1 MSIHVSYLAEE
12 IEGAARGVRVI
23 VPMEGT
29 SQAQRGN
36 LCALV
41 DIAGLP
47 QADALTDRLLSAMQ
61 RTYYTEHGTQ
71 SHVIMETVRK
81 VKRMI
86 ESETERTAGPWRAGV
101 VCVGIMSDRIALT
114 GLGSTFALLSVA
126 GDAVSVHPPER
137 LAEHMAGKAL
147 QSLDIWPLH
156 RQKIEG
162 PAALLAG
169 SSRWL
174 DLVAVRTLAAT
185 AAYVDAGSC
194 VDAADG
200 LREQAGAEDVPGF
213 VLVIDRD
220 AVPPVADDEL
230 PPPGGPAPEKSPF
243 GGGLPTA
250 INASPPVVYAPP
262 PEATSALD
270 AASMQGGRQARQTPS
285 DTDDGATARP
295 IAGLPSAA
303 VAVPETAGGAAL
315 FSDTSARLAAE
326 AVAGAR
332 VGLSRARDFLGSMLP
347 ESAPAGEPLP
357 VAVPVA
363 LSAAEAI
370 DLPSPPPKLRP
381 APEPFVPPDPAS
393 GSRARI
399 LISAAVIILVLVPAV
414 VAAIF
419 WQQGAVGRAEADT
432 LLNLAEARLASARD
446 ALDQDDTAVA
456 RRMLTEA
463 DEYVFQAEEDYGSS
477 TRSADLRR
485 SIAQE
490 RKTVERVT
498 PLYGLTTPLI
508 RFAPDAEP
516 QQVMVMG
523 QDIYVLDTGRNA
535 VVAYRLMPD
544 GESLAEPAEGQVVL
558 RSGDAVDSVTV
569 GPLRDLAWQA
579 PVPGI
584 DDKSSLLVLDADN
597 NVFRYNQQVDGVSVV
612 DFGANRNWQQAAQIE
627 TFLGRLYV
635 ADVGANQIYRY
646 DPGRYDQPT
655 QWFLPETVANLAG
668 LMTMRID
675 GNIWLLF
682 ENGTVLRYQQ
692 GEQMPYSLD
701 SSFAAPA
708 SPADLW
714 VGQSS
719 DETIYLGDAL
729 AERILVFDKTTG
741 EYREQFQAAEG
752 TPLNSLR
759 GLLVDSTHGTQYIL
773 TDSTLYQE
781 RLPQ

>member
-1 MSIHVSYLAEE
+1 MPIHVSYLAEE
-12 IEGAARGVRVI
+12 IDGAARGVRVI
-23 VPMEGT
+23 VPMGGT

-41 DIAGLP
+41 DIAGIP
-47 QADALTDRLLSAMQ
+47 QADALTERVLSALQ
-61 RTYYTEHGTQ
+61 RTYYTERGTQ
-71 SHVIMETVRK
+71 SHVIVETVRK

-86 ESETERTAGPWRAGV
+86 ESEAEHTASPWRAGV
-101 VCVGIMSDRIALT
+101 VCVGIMSDRIALA
-114 GLGSTFALLSVA
+114 GLGSTFALVSID
-126 GDAVSVHPPER
+126 GGAVTVHPPEQ
-137 LAEHMAGKAL
+137 LAEHMAGKTS
-147 QSLDIWPLH
+147 QSLEVWPLH

-162 PAALLAG
+162 VAALLAG

-200 LREQAGAEDVPGF
+200 LRAQAGAEDVPGF
-213 VLVIDRD
+213 ILVIDNGTVLP
-220 AVPPVADDEL
+220 AENDDSL
-230 PPPGGPAPEKSPF
+230 FPQAPEPEKRLPGS
-243 GGGLPTA
+243 GLPTA
-250 INASPPVVYAPP
+250 VNASPPVISAPP
-262 PEATSALD
+262 PEPESARDTLP
-270 AASMQGGRQARQTPS
+270 APS
-285 DTDDGATARP
+285 DRKTLSHPAAV
-295 IAGLPSAA
+295 AALPSAGVASSVPPA
-303 VAVPETAGGAAL
+303 VSETSGKAMSLGDAP
-315 FSDTSARLAAE
+315 ARLAAE
-326 AVAGAR
+326 AAAGAR
-332 VGLSRARDFLGSMLP
+332 AGLSRARDLLGAMLP
-347 ESAPAGEPLP
+347 ENAALPETAPI
-357 VAVPVA
+357 AVQA
-363 LSAAEAI
+363 AQSAAGTTDRPIA
-370 DLPSPPPKLRP
+370 PPKVRP

-393 GSRARI
+393 GSRARM
-399 LISAAVIILVLVPAV
+399 LVAAAVIILVLVPSI
-414 VAAIF
+414 VAALL
-419 WQQGAVGRAEADT
+419 WQRGAVGRAEADT
-432 LLNLAEARLASARD
+432 LLNLAEARLVSARD
-446 ALDQDDTAVA
+446 ALDQDDTDVA
-456 RRMLTEA
+456 RRMLAEA
-463 DEYVFQAEEDYGSS
+463 DEYVFRAEEDHGSS

-508 RFAPDAEP
+508 RFVPDAEP

-523 QDIYVLDTGRNA
+523 QDIYVLDTGRNR

-558 RSGDAVDSVTV
+558 SSGDVVDSVTV

-597 NVFRYNQQVDGVSVV
+597 HVFRYNQQVDGASVV
-612 DFGANRNWQQAAQIE
+612 DFGADRSWQQASQIE

-646 DPGRYDQPT
+646 DPGSYEQRE
-655 QWFLPETVANLAG
+655 QWFLPETVVNLAG

-682 ENGTVLRYQQ
+682 KDGTVLRYHQ
-692 GEQMPYSLD
+692 GEQMPFSLD
-701 SSFAAPA
+701 NSFAAPA

-729 AERILVFDKTTG
+729 AERILVFDKATG
-741 EYREQFQAAEG
+741 EYREQYQAAEG
-752 TPLNSLR
+752 TPLNGLR
-759 GLLVDSTHGTQYIL
+759 GLFIDSVQSTQYIL